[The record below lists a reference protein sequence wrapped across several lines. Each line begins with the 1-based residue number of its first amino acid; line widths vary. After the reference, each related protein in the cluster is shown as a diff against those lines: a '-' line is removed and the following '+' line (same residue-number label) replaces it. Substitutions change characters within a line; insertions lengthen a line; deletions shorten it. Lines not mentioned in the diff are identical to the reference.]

1 MQKQYCFEDETFLD
15 AKISAAKEIITRYP
29 ELEHRDEKEQALLA
43 SAHYTLT
50 EESSISLKPAKMHIN
65 SAITLLQSIK
75 DKDINVYLQLAY
87 SYSRRA
93 EICESENEYTFA
105 ATDYERALDIFE
117 QHYIPKMGIEA
128 EMCLEPEMP
137 MGLDSAEF
145 LEFQEDN
152 IMHMAHCAI
161 SIADLLVNETVDI
174 LQLKHNQALHYV
186 NISMEFLAKLPR
198 MHHELWSTL
207 SFVHYIAGLALW
219 PIDAEEAI
227 EAHRTAL
234 TMAFKA
240 ETHGACHLLGD
251 IYHSMAV
258 IYDSMGSVPIQKNY
272 YYAKESAAI
281 YFQLA
286 SFFSFIEI
294 EDSEDCAWL
303 INGLF
308 DTVYRVL
315 DPYAPTLSPTVVRDF
330 IDALVFGYF
339 CIVDGILPNQALCQK
354 LQQQDLSNTYAQH
367 IHWLVAESFYNSHP
381 DCRLIRLAK
390 TSSINLHSE
399 IAESFETF
407 MESELLRKKGNQNV
421 LYFPRKQRVLDK
433 VPG

>member
-1 MQKQYCFEDETFLD
+1 MQKNYCFEDETFLE
-15 AKISAAKEIITRYP
+15 AKIAAAKEIITRYP
-29 ELEHRDEKEQALLA
+29 ELNHSDEKEQALLA

-50 EESSISLKPAKMHIN
+50 EEISISLKPAKMHIN
-65 SAITLLQSIK
+65 SAITLLQSIEK
-75 DKDINVYLQLAY
+75 KDIHIYLQLAY

-93 EICESENEYTFA
+93 EICESENEFTFA

-117 QHYIPKMGIEA
+117 QHYIPKMHDD
-128 EMCLEPEMP
+128 L
-137 MGLDSAEF
+137 GLDTSEF

-161 SIADLLVNETVDI
+161 SIADLLVNENFDVE
-174 LQLKHNQALHYV
+174 QLKNTEALNYV
-186 NISMEFLAKLPR
+186 NISMEYLAKLPR
-198 MHHELWSTL
+198 MHQELWSTL

-219 PIDAEEAI
+219 SIDAEEAI
-227 EAHRTAL
+227 EAHRTSL
-234 TMAFKA
+234 NMAFKA

-258 IYDSMGSVPIQKNY
+258 IYESIGAVPIQKNFY
-272 YYAKESAAI
+272 HANESAAL

-286 SFFSFIEI
+286 SFFSFSETD
-294 EDSEDCAWL
+294 DSEDCAWF

-308 DTVYRVL
+308 ETVYRIL
-315 DPYAPTLSPTVVRDF
+315 DPYAPILSPTVVRDF

-339 CIVDGILPNQALCQK
+339 CISDGILPNQALCQK

-381 DCRLIRLAK
+381 NCRLLRLTK
-390 TSSINLHSE
+390 PGSMDIHSE
-399 IAESFETF
+399 IVESIESFMELET
-407 MESELLRKKGNQNV
+407 LREKGDQNV
-421 LYFPRKQRVLDK
+421 LYFPRSQRILEK
-433 VPG
+433 IPG